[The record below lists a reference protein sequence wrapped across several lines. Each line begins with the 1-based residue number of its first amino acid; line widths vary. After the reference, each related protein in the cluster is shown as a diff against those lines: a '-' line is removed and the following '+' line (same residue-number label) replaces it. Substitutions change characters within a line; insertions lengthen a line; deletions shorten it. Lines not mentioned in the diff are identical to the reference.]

1 MTTRRAVLALFA
13 TLPAVALTMQAAHAA
28 EPMVFSHDGAAIRG
42 TDPVAYFTQ
51 GEAVE
56 GSAEFSSQHDGATWH
71 FASAGNK
78 AMFDADP
85 AKYAPQYGGYC
96 AYAVS
101 QGYTASIDP
110 DAWSIEGGKLY
121 LNFSQS
127 VRRRW
132 LRDVPGHIASGDAN
146 WPSVLGS

>member
-1 MTTRRAVLALFA
+1 MTTRRAVLGLIAA
-13 TLPAVALTMQAAHAA
+13 LPAVTLTMRAAQAA
-28 EPMVFSHDGAAIRG
+28 EPSVYSDGGAAISG

-51 GEAVE
+51 SGPVK
-56 GSAEFSSQHDGATWH
+56 GSPDFSSAHDGATWH
-71 FASAGNK
+71 FASAANK
-78 AMFDADP
+78 ALFDADP

-101 QGYTASIDP
+101 QGYTASTDP
-110 DAWSIEGGKLY
+110 DAWTIEDGKLY

-132 LRDVPGHIASGDAN
+132 LRDVPGHIAAGDAN
-146 WPSVLGS
+146 WPSVLGG